1 MDHPSLIASP
11 ASPTRASCPHC
22 GRSPKSEVGV
32 CTICGQPLCNGCV
45 TWHSQTMYCPNGRR
59 SKQVRDAGWL
69 ERLNGSG
76 RDDLYLATQARL
88 REGCAVS
95 KRFQD
100 NLAISIT
107 SYRRRNGRIRRL
119 LHTKSKRP
127 SRRDLGNRLVE
138 IFSQRWA
145 LPKERGGTSTWQPPR
160 AWLDDYR
167 RTTQLLVYV
176 MRNAGAR
183 PTNVAVATVTPVEFH
198 NGRGPALLP
207 CDAGCLACVE
217 RVLLDSLPAFH
228 PGDAT
233 NVYLVIQ
240 STTGFTE
247 EVQPSHRP
255 GLVSVLA
262 EPHGDTWSVTT
273 PPMDGMPQ
281 HVQTVVGRLSPETV
295 HRKRQRIRDT
305 VESHLELSDFVTVGK
320 VRKGIDR
327 ESPVA
332 VSNEDVL
339 AVFNELAAS
348 SRYAEF
354 RLANG
359 ECALRPT
366 TYAERDGYPVRRR
379 RFDLRHLL
387 GRAAKKAANLLRR
400 D

>member
-1 MDHPSLIASP
+1 
-11 ASPTRASCPHC
+11 
-22 GRSPKSEVGV
+22 
-32 CTICGQPLCNGCV
+32 
-45 TWHSQTMYCPNGRR
+45 
-59 SKQVRDAGWL
+59 
-69 ERLNGSG
+69 
-76 RDDLYLATQARL
+76 
-88 REGCAVS
+88 
-95 KRFQD
+95 
-100 NLAISIT
+100 
-107 SYRRRNGRIRRL
+107 
-119 LHTKSKRP
+119 
-127 SRRDLGNRLVE
+127 
-138 IFSQRWA
+138 
-145 LPKERGGTSTWQPPR
+145 
-160 AWLDDYR
+160 
-167 RTTQLLVYV
+167 
-176 MRNAGAR
+176 
-183 PTNVAVATVTPVEFH
+183 
-198 NGRGPALLP
+198 
-207 CDAGCLACVE
+207 
-217 RVLLDSLPAFH
+217 
-228 PGDAT
+228 
-233 NVYLVIQ
+233 
-240 STTGFTE
+240 
-247 EVQPSHRP
+247 
-255 GLVSVLA
+255 
-262 EPHGDTWSVTT
+262 
-273 PPMDGMPQ
+273 MDGMPQ